1 MTLVDTSSWVEAFR
15 RQGDADVRARVRTLL
30 ANGEAAWCDLVRL
43 ELWNGAS
50 GESERRALREYEH
63 DLPCLEISR
72 DVWLL
77 SFDLARRTR
86 SAGLTIPATDL
97 VILACARH
105 HGAALDHCDEHF
117 AQAVKALGTRSSV

>member
-1 MTLVDTSSWVEAFR
+1 MDTSSWIEAFR
-15 RQGDADVRARVRTLL
+15 RKGDPAVRARVRTLL

-50 GESERRALREYEH
+50 GESERRTLRQYEQ
-63 DLPCLEISR
+63 DLPCLETTR

-77 SFDLARRTR
+77 SFDIARRTR

-105 HGAALDHCDEHF
+105 HRAALDPCDEHF
-117 AQAVKALGTRSSV
+117 AQALKALGSSTLL